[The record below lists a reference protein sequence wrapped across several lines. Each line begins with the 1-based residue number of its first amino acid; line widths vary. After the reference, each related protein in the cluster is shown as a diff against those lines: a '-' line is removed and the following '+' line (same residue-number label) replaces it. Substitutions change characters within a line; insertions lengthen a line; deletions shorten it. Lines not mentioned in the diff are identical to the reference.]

1 MHWIHLNDEEQL
13 KQIIA
18 KSQQK
23 PQVIFKHSTRCSISA
38 VALQRLQKAEQPS
51 DIDFYFLDLIAH
63 RDISNKVAQVF
74 GVNHESPQV
83 LLIKDGHCVFDESHL
98 GIHMDDILEQVKAA

>member
-13 KQIIA
+13 KQIIT

-23 PQVIFKHSTRCSISA
+23 PQVIFKHSTRCSISL
-38 VALQRLQKAEQPS
+38 VALQRLQKADQPS

-63 RDISNKVAQVF
+63 RDISNKVSQVF

-83 LLIKDGHCVFDESHL
+83 LVIRDGQCIFDESHF
-98 GIHMDDILEQVKAA
+98 GIHMDDIVEQAKAA

>member
-13 KQIIA
+13 KQIIT
-18 KSQQK
+18 KSQQR
-23 PQVIFKHSTRCSISA
+23 PQVIFKHSTRCSISS

-63 RDISNKVAQVF
+63 REISNKVTQVF

-83 LLIKDGHCVFDESHL
+83 LVIRDGQCVFDESHL
-98 GIHMDDILEQVKAA
+98 GIHMDDILEQAKAA

>member
-83 LLIKDGHCVFDESHL
+83 LLIKDGNCVFDESHL
-98 GIHMDDILEQVKAA
+98 GIHMDDILEQAKAA